1 MMVSIGELSQQT
13 GVSTQAIRYYEQIKL
28 LPAPKRA
35 DNSYREY
42 DDSDVERLQFVK
54 RARQL
59 DFALGDIAEIL
70 AFRDQNEPPCQYVMN
85 VMAQQI
91 SAIEERVAD
100 LQRLRDELATL
111 HRAGLTM
118 PEDIE
123 MKQCVCHLIKT
134 GLSNEVGN
142 DE

>member
-1 MMVSIGELSQQT
+1 MVSIGELSQRT
-13 GVSTQAIRYYEQIKL
+13 GVSAQTIRYYERIKL
-28 LPAPKRA
+28 LPVPKRA

-42 DDSDVERLQFVK
+42 DDNDVERLQFVS

-59 DFALGDIAEIL
+59 DFALEDIAEIL
-70 AFRDQNEPPCQYVMN
+70 AFRDQKEPPCQYVMN
-85 VMAQQI
+85 VMVQQI
-91 SAIEERVAD
+91 SAIEERISD
-100 LQRLRDELATL
+100 LQRLRDELAIL
-111 HRAGLTM
+111 RRVGLTM

-134 GLSNEVGN
+134 GLSNKDVN

>member
-1 MMVSIGELSQQT
+1 MVSIGELSQQT

-42 DDSDVERLQFVK
+42 DDSDVERLQFVT

-91 SAIEERVAD
+91 SAIEERIAD

-134 GLSNEVGN
+134 GLSNEDGN